1 MDPTTIYAAAFAL
14 AVDYCRRSLVEP
26 DDGVFDAAHA
36 WAEKVVAGALGAQER
51 AMAAGE
57 MAKEGGE
64 HE

>member
-1 MDPTTIYAAAFAL
+1 MDPTTIYAAAFA
-14 AVDYCRRSLVEP
+14 AACDYCRRSLVEP

-57 MAKEGGE
+57 KAKEDGKGE
-64 HE
+64 

>member
-1 MDPTTIYAAAFAL
+1 MDPTTIYSVSFAL

-36 WAEKVVAGALGAQER
+36 WAEKVVAGALGARER

-57 MAKEGGE
+57 KEEKGGE
-64 HE
+64 